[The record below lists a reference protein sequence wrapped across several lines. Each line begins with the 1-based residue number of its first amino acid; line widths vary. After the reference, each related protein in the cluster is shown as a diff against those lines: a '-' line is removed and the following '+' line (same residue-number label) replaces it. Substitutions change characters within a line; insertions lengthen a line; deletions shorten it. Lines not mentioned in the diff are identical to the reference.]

1 MNKQIS
7 LPSAT
12 RGTLFE
18 ILKRTVICHWSFVIG
33 EKNNIQKPPLIGRG
47 CQPPAPL
54 DPPQKLLII
63 FTRVS
68 LCLRAFVA
76 IFFMLLFSQLAIA
89 QSTEMEKQ
97 LEKLTQKLNLSEEQT
112 TKAREIFQEVQMQ
125 KAVDRQTYKTDALAL
140 IQAAWTRRNFVDN
153 KIEPILDSQQLEEYK
168 ALGKLHPVDREL
180 FVLTEGLLL
189 NDEQIFDVE
198 GILIR
203 LHNEYGQLSEL
214 MEMMGAGGGK
224 PGGPGGGGIG
234 IGPGGGRGG
243 MGMPMGRGGG
253 MMANMM
259 KKIEAKKAK
268 AIKKLLTDEQKE
280 LYEQIRKDRRQ
291 KMKEQM
297 KRMKERRKKE

>member
-1 MNKQIS
+1 MNVKS
-7 LPSAT
+7 LKDN
-12 RGTLFE
+12 L
-18 ILKRTVICHWSFVIG
+18 LKW
-33 EKNNIQKPPLIGRG
+33 
-47 CQPPAPL
+47 
-54 DPPQKLLII
+54 LII
-63 FTRVS
+63 FSRAS

-76 IFFMLLFSQLAIA
+76 IVFILLFSQLATA
-89 QSTEMEKQ
+89 QGTGIEKQ
-97 LEKLTQKLNLSEEQT
+97 LEKLTQRLNLSEEQT
-112 TKAREIFQEVQMQ
+112 ARVREILQEVQLQ
-125 KAVDRQTYKTDALAL
+125 KETDRQTYKTDALAL
-140 IQAAWTRRNFVDN
+140 IQAAWTRRNHVDN
-153 KIEPILDSQQLEEYK
+153 KIEPILDSQQVEEYK
-168 ALGKLHPVDREL
+168 ALRKLHPVDREL
-180 FVLTEGLLL
+180 FVLTEGLCL

-214 MEMMGAGGGK
+214 MEMMDAGGGK
-224 PGGPGGGGIG
+224 PGGPKGGGVG

-243 MGMPMGRGGG
+243 MGMPMGRGTG

-297 KRMKERRKKE
+297 KRMKERMKRE

>member
-1 MNKQIS
+1 
-7 LPSAT
+7 
-12 RGTLFE
+12 
-18 ILKRTVICHWSFVIG
+18 
-33 EKNNIQKPPLIGRG
+33 
-47 CQPPAPL
+47 
-54 DPPQKLLII
+54 
-63 FTRVS
+63 
-68 LCLRAFVA
+68 
-76 IFFMLLFSQLAIA
+76 
-89 QSTEMEKQ
+89 
-97 LEKLTQKLNLSEEQT
+97 LSEEQT
-112 TKAREIFQEVQMQ
+112 TEVREILQEVQLQ
-125 KAVDRQTYKTDALAL
+125 KETDRQTYKTDALAL
-140 IQAAWTRRNFVDN
+140 IQSAWTRRNFVDN
-153 KIEPILDSQQLEEYK
+153 KIEPILDNQQLEEYK
-168 ALGKLHPVDREL
+168 SLRKLHPVDREL

-203 LHNEYGQLSEL
+203 YYNEFAPMADF
-214 MEMMGAGGGK
+214 MEMMGE
-224 PGGPGGGGIG
+224 GGPPGPPKGGG

-253 MMANMM
+253 MMAKMM

>member
-1 MNKQIS
+1 MKKQIT
-7 LPSAT
+7 LP
-12 RGTLFE
+12 
-18 ILKRTVICHWSFVIG
+18 
-33 EKNNIQKPPLIGRG
+33 
-47 CQPPAPL
+47 
-54 DPPQKLLII
+54 
-63 FTRVS
+63 

-76 IFFMLLFSQLAIA
+76 IFFMLLFSQLVTA
-89 QSTEMEKQ
+89 QSTGMEKQ
-97 LEKLTQKLNLSEEQT
+97 LEKLTQQLNLSEEQT
-112 TKAREIFQEVQMQ
+112 TKVREILQEVQLQ
-125 KAVDRQTYKTDALAL
+125 KETDRQTYKTDALAL
-140 IQAAWTRRNFVDN
+140 IQTAWTRRNHVDN

-168 ALGKLHPVDREL
+168 ALRKLHPVDREL
-180 FVLTEGLLL
+180 FVLTEGLCL

-198 GILIR
+198 GILIQQY
-203 LHNEYGQLSEL
+203 NEFAPLADF
-214 MEMMGAGGGK
+214 MEMMGEGGLPSGPPKGGGK
-224 PGGPGGGGIG
+224 
-234 IGPGGGRGG
+234 GG